1 MSAYQNRLFT
11 SAQMAKPKRTNPVI
25 LRPGMIIGANAAEMD
40 EEFLLKCFVHYPP
53 VDLCMN
59 VESRGM
65 VVDGRTGSG
74 KTAILKYIFSKSEY
88 SVQIDP
94 SEMAMSY
101 VSNSDALNFLHAIG
115 ADLDLLF
122 QALWKH
128 VLCIEFIR
136 LKFSVMNETSS
147 VSVFE
152 RLKARFSQDARK
164 TRAIKYLKDWEGK
177 FWITM
182 DQNIKELTERVE
194 KAVKAELGVEI
205 EKFRA
210 GGQYEKRL
218 STDKK
223 SEFVARVRKIISSD
237 QLAELA
243 GVIEMLSESE
253 AGEDM
258 KHFHILIDK
267 LDEHWVEVSL
277 RFKLIRSLIESLKSF
292 RRITNLKILVALRS
306 DVLERVVQETRDLT
320 FQREKL
326 DDYFVHIKWTK
337 PLLRQLVNLRIQSLF
352 RRQHAAR
359 VIEFDDVFP
368 FNVGNVDP
376 FDYILERT
384 LMRPRDVIAFVNEC
398 LEVAQG
404 SYEVTSTMVKR
415 AEINFSRIRRDALEQ
430 EWQSAF
436 PSIKKLIDFVGN
448 RQKAIITFE
457 ELCSQQEADDIALAI
472 CSEKKIDYDPLY
484 EVASAH
490 YEKDSRA
497 AEDLIK
503 SIVGILYR
511 VGAIGVKLK
520 NGNRFMYSHLDEA
533 LLPIAQ
539 FTEDA
544 RIRIHPMLW
553 GAFRLQ
559 AG

>member
-1 MSAYQNRLFT
+1 MVNPTESPVERMMIKQ
-11 SAQMAKPKRTNPVI
+11 KRTNPVI
-25 LRPGMIIGANAAEMD
+25 LQPGMIIGANAAEMD
-40 EEFLLKCFVHYPP
+40 DEFLLKCFVHYPP
-53 VDLCMN
+53 VDLCMSIS
-59 VESRGM
+59 SRGM

-74 KTAILKYIFSKSEY
+74 KTAILKYIHSKAEH
-88 SVQIDP
+88 SVEIDP

-101 VSNSDALNFLHAIG
+101 VSNSDALNFLQAIG

-136 LKFSVMNETSS
+136 LKFSVTNETSS
-147 VSVFE
+147 LSVFE
-152 RLKARFSQDARK
+152 RLKARFNKDARK

-194 KAVKAELGVEI
+194 RAVKAELGGEI
-205 EKFRA
+205 EKFKL

-218 STDKK
+218 SADKK
-223 SEFVARVRKIISSD
+223 SEFVARVKKIISSD

-258 KHFHILIDK
+258 KNFHILIDK
-267 LDEHWVEVSL
+267 LDEHWVEVSI
-277 RFKLIRSLIESLKSF
+277 RFKLIRALIESLKSF

-337 PLLRQLVNLRIQSLF
+337 PLLKKLVNLRVQSLF
-352 RRQHAAR
+352 RQQYSQG
-359 VIEFDDVFP
+359 VIEFQDVFP
-368 FNVGNVDP
+368 FNVGNIDP
-376 FDYILERT
+376 FEYIVDRT

-398 LEVAQG
+398 IQSAQG
-404 SYEVTSTMVKR
+404 TYEVTSTMIKK

-436 PSIKKLIDFVGN
+436 PSIKKLLDFVGG
-448 RQKAIITFE
+448 RQKSIITFE
-457 ELCSQQEADDIALAI
+457 ELCSQKEADDVALAI
-472 CSEKKIDYDPLY
+472 YSENKIDFDPLF
-484 EVASAH
+484 EVAKAH
-490 YEKDSRA
+490 YEKEDRA
-497 AEDLIK
+497 AEELIK
-503 SIVGILYR
+503 NIISTLYR
-511 VGAIGVKLK
+511 VGAVGVKLK
-520 NGNRFMYSHLDEA
+520 NGNRFMYSHLDDA

-559 AG
+559 AA

>member
-1 MSAYQNRLFT
+1 M
-11 SAQMAKPKRTNPVI
+11 VI
-25 LRPGMIIGANAAEMD
+25 
-40 EEFLLKCFVHYPP
+40 
-53 VDLCMN
+53 
-59 VESRGM
+59 
-65 VVDGRTGSG
+65 DGRTGSG
-74 KTAILKYIFSKSEY
+74 KTAILKFIHSKVEH
-88 SVQIDP
+88 SVEIDP

-136 LKFSVMNETSS
+136 LKFSVTNETNSR
-147 VSVFE
+147 SVFE
-152 RLKARFSQDARK
+152 RLRSRFSKDDRK

-194 KAVKAELGVEI
+194 NAVKAELGAEI
-205 EKFRA
+205 EKFKA

-223 SEFVARVRKIISSD
+223 SEFVSRVRKIISSD

-258 KHFHILIDK
+258 KHFYILIDK
-267 LDEHWVEVSL
+267 LDEHWVDVSL
-277 RFKLIRSLIESLKSF
+277 RFKLIRALIESLKSF

-337 PLLRQLVNLRIQSLF
+337 LLLRQLVNLRMQSLF
-352 RRQHAAR
+352 RGRYAER
-359 VIEFDDVFP
+359 VIEFEDVFP
-368 FNVGNVDP
+368 FNVGNIDP
-376 FDYILERT
+376 FDYIVERT

-398 LEVAQG
+398 IDVAQG
-404 SYEVTSTMVKR
+404 NYEVTGTMIKR
-415 AEINFSRIRRDALEQ
+415 AESNFSRIRRDALEQ

-436 PSIKKLIDFVGN
+436 PSIKRLLDFVGT
-448 RQKAIITFE
+448 RQKAIVTFE
-457 ELCSQQEADDIALAI
+457 ELCSQKEVDDIALAI
-472 CSEKKIDYDPLY
+472 YSEKKIDFDPLY
-484 EVASAH
+484 EVASAY
-490 YEKDSRA
+490 YEKDSRS
-497 AEDLIK
+497 AEEIVK
-503 SIVGILYR
+503 AIVGILYR

-520 NGNRFMYSHLDEA
+520 NGSRFMYSHLDDA
-533 LLPIAQ
+533 LLPAAQ

-544 RIRIHPMLW
+544 RVRIHPMLW
-553 GAFRLQ
+553 GAFHLQ
-559 AG
+559 AA

>member
-1 MSAYQNRLFT
+1 
-11 SAQMAKPKRTNPVI
+11 MAKQKRTNPVV
-25 LRPGMIIGANAAEMD
+25 LRPGMTIGANAAEMD
-40 EEFLLKCFVHYPP
+40 DEFLLNCFVHYPP
-53 VDLCMN
+53 VDLCIN
-59 VESRGM
+59 VASRGM
-65 VVDGRTGSG
+65 VIDGRTGSG
-74 KTAILKYIFSKSEY
+74 KTAILKFIHSKVEH
-88 SVQIDP
+88 SVEIDP

-136 LKFSVMNETSS
+136 LKFSVTNETNSR
-147 VSVFE
+147 SVFE
-152 RLKARFSQDARK
+152 RLRSRFSKDDRK

-194 KAVKAELGVEI
+194 NAVKAELGAEI
-205 EKFRA
+205 EKFKA

-223 SEFVARVRKIISSD
+223 SEFVSRVRKIISSD

-258 KHFHILIDK
+258 KHFYILIDK
-267 LDEHWVEVSL
+267 LDEHWVDVSL
-277 RFKLIRSLIESLKSF
+277 RFKLIRALIESLKSF

-337 PLLRQLVNLRIQSLF
+337 LLLRQLVNLRMQSLF
-352 RRQHAAR
+352 RGRYAER
-359 VIEFDDVFP
+359 VIEFEDVFP
-368 FNVGNVDP
+368 FNVGNIDP
-376 FDYILERT
+376 FDYIVERT

-398 LEVAQG
+398 IDVAQG
-404 SYEVTSTMVKR
+404 NYEVTGTMIKR
-415 AEINFSRIRRDALEQ
+415 AESNFSRIRRDALEQ

-436 PSIKKLIDFVGN
+436 PSIKRLLDFVGT
-448 RQKAIITFE
+448 RQKAIVTFE
-457 ELCSQQEADDIALAI
+457 ELCSQKEVDDIALAI
-472 CSEKKIDYDPLY
+472 YSEKKIDFDPLY
-484 EVASAH
+484 EVASAY
-490 YEKDSRA
+490 YEKDSRS
-497 AEDLIK
+497 AEEIVK
-503 SIVGILYR
+503 AIVGILYR

-520 NGNRFMYSHLDEA
+520 NGSRFMYSHLDDA
-533 LLPIAQ
+533 LLPAAQ

-544 RIRIHPMLW
+544 RVRIHPMLW
-553 GAFRLQ
+553 GAFHLQ
-559 AG
+559 AA